1 MRLHS
6 PLPYLRRHGWLL
18 AILALLV
25 AAYFIGVG
33 WVAGQLRSDLARTIQ
48 LAPAVQD
55 HQHRPD

>member
-18 AILALLV
+18 ALLALLV
-25 AAYFIGVG
+25 AAYFVGVG
-33 WVAGQLRSDLARTIQ
+33 WLAEQLRSDLAHTVR

-55 HQHRPD
+55 QQHRGE